1 MDMKTCRAAA
11 CTSGS
16 VPLDAGRV
24 LRFIFSGELE
34 FVFWWISVA
43 ESFKFYVL
51 VYFGSPDICDVGS
64 QTVSASVCFGG
75 FIRLLRLD
83 FLLMNWQ
90 TITGT
95 CGGL

>member
-1 MDMKTCRAAA
+1 VFQVYLQWRTGICILVDI
-11 CTSGS
+11 SGGIVS
-16 VPLDAGRV
+16 
-24 LRFIFSGELE
+24 
-34 FVFWWISVA
+34 
-43 ESFKFYVL
+43 KFYVL